1 MKIFS
6 WKRVG
11 SKSKMLFGD
20 SQSPQQ
26 KDAIC
31 EKIPSLTALK

>member
-1 MKIFS
+1 
-6 WKRVG
+6 
-11 SKSKMLFGD
+11 MLFGD

-31 EKIPSLTALK
+31 EKIPSLTALKCNLAKIEKMVEP